1 MSLRQ
6 SPAAF
11 FLLGLTALIVAGCG
25 RAGPLEAPPQRGT
38 AQSTDASKA
47 AAERVSVSSSG
58 QDPSDFDTGT
68 EDGMMPSPLPTP
80 KQSQPKRGLT
90 IPNRP
95 FLLDPLL

>member
-11 FLLGLTALIVAGCG
+11 FLLGLVALVVAGCG
-25 RAGPLEAPPQRGT
+25 RAGPLEAPPRQGAQTSQAQAATERT
-38 AQSTDASKA
+38 A
-47 AAERVSVSSSG
+47 VSSSG
-58 QDPSDFDTGT
+58 QDNSDFGT
-68 EDGMMPSPLPTP
+68 DDDMMPSPLPTP
-80 KQSQPKRGLT
+80 QKREPKRGLT